1 MFTKNQSPTDRLSS
15 WRKVRQQ
22 QYNSIDDLL
31 VEFKDIKIL
40 DRYLDYYTPKSWPN
54 VFDIVND
61 GYFCQTGVTLIMFA
75 TLVQKGFI
83 SEGEYYLPVISNN
96 ITGTVGTVLKVDD
109 LYYNFYTD
117 KPVDQDYLEENSVH
131 FQTHKIHSNLLTSN

>member
-75 TLVQKGFI
+75 TLIQKDFI

-96 ITGTVGTVLKVDD
+96 ITGTVGAVLKVDD

-117 KPVDQDYLEENSVH
+117 KPVDQDYVEENSVH

>member
-96 ITGTVGTVLKVDD
+96 ITGTVGAVLKVDD

-117 KPVDQDYLEENSVH
+117 KPVDQDYVEENSVH

>member
-1 MFTKNQSPTDRLSS
+1 MIGNIKSIFERLMMIISE
-15 WRKVRQQ
+15 V
-22 QYNSIDDLL
+22 
-31 VEFKDIKIL
+31 KDIKIL

-96 ITGTVGTVLKVDD
+96 ITGTVGAVLKVDD

-117 KPVDQDYLEENSVH
+117 KPVDQDYVEENSVH

>member
-22 QYNSIDDLL
+22 QYNSVEDLL
-31 VEFKDIKIL
+31 LEFKDIKIL
-40 DRYLDYYTPKSWPN
+40 DRYLDYYTPDSWPN

-61 GYFCQTGVTLIMFA
+61 GYFCQTGVTLILFA
-75 TLVQKGFI
+75 TLIQKGFI
-83 SEGEYYLPVISNN
+83 TEGEYLLPVISNN
-96 ITGTVGTVLKVDD
+96 ITGTVGAVLKVDD

-117 KPVDQDYLEENSVH
+117 KPVNKDYVEENSVH